1 MNNLNFIKKVQLI
14 LFILTLTSLNAFSYE
29 NKILFKVDNEI
40 ITTIDLYNQTKY
52 LISLNPEINK
62 LEDEKIIEVS
72 KNNLI
77 REKIK
82 KKEVLKIF
90 KKIEINEDSLNKV
103 IRIIFSQN
111 NISDTQELSEYL
123 KTKDINFLDIKEK
136 ITIEI
141 LWNQLIYDK
150 FSSKLKID
158 KEKIREEILKN
169 NKKIKRSYLLSEILF
184 NIDNKADL
192 EKKTLSINKSIE
204 INGFK
209 NTALTDSISSSSVSG
224 GSLGW
229 LDEDIFIKEI
239 RDEINKL
246 KVGEYTRP
254 ILTPSGFL
262 ILMIDDIKE
271 REEKIDVNQELSNIV
286 NLKVNQQLDQFSNI
300 YFEKIKKDTLI
311 NEL

>member
-1 MNNLNFIKKVQLI
+1 MNNIYFIKKIKLI
-14 LFILTLTSLNAFSYE
+14 LFILTLTSLSAFSYE

-52 LISLNPEINK
+52 LISLNPEISK
-62 LEDEKIIEVS
+62 LENEKIIEVA

-82 KKEVLKIF
+82 KNEVLKIF

-103 IRIIFSQN
+103 IRIIFSQQ

-123 KTKDINFLDIKEK
+123 KIKDLNFLDIKEK
-136 ITIEI
+136 ITVEI

-229 LDEDIFIKEI
+229 LDEDTFIEEI

-254 ILTPSGFL
+254 IVTPSGFL
-262 ILMIDDIKE
+262 ILMLDDIKE
-271 REEKIDVNQELSNIV
+271 SEEKIDINQELSNII

-300 YFEKIKKDTLI
+300 YFEKIKKDIMI